1 MELTLRGLLTVAAL
15 CQSSASAFLLV
26 MGSEKK
32 KKTAVENS
40 NASHGQMTRV
50 TGIYNLAIGAF
61 QAMKGGEEGEEEH
74 WM

>member
-1 MELTLRGLLTVAAL
+1 
-15 CQSSASAFLLV
+15 

-74 WM
+74 WMWRRVMR